1 MRRLDPETRARRAA
15 WKNRGTRRPPFA
27 MVPGPG
33 QESVWDEAPY
43 PEFEEIRG
51 HVAFYPGCV
60 ACWLGGVRVAPQ
72 AGDFYGGWVTPD
84 VVGPFER
91 DFGTGGW

>member
-1 MRRLDPETRARRAA
+1 
-15 WKNRGTRRPPFA
+15 